1 MAHATGLQFTL
12 TLPGVDDVAVVDF
25 IHREALSKPFELIL
39 NLASRHGDL
48 DAAALLDREAC
59 LTIWQ
64 DGEPLRRVHG
74 VISEFGRGDRGHR
87 RTFYSLVL
95 RPSLW
100 RLSLRQNSRIFQQL
114 SPLVI
119 IETLCAERGL
129 HDIAFA
135 VTREPEVREFCVQ
148 YRESDL
154 AFIERLAA
162 EEGLCYF
169 HEFSD
174 SGHRLVFADAPHVLG
189 DLGPRT
195 YHSRAGGTAPSRH
208 VRQLRQLARVAPS
221 SATLKDYS
229 FKQPAYDQLHEHVGQ
244 DVEALGQ
251 RGVADQG
258 YEHYD
263 YPGRYKQD
271 ASGQPFTRVRLES
284 LRHEALT
291 AEAISDLPEFAP
303 GARFELTDH
312 DAASLNRDWQ
322 LIAVTHYGKQPQALE
337 EDGIVLNGEQG
348 AADDAGMTRYHN
360 ELLLTP
366 GDIAWRPRPNP
377 KPRVDGPQIA
387 FVVGPAGEEIYCDEY
402 GRVKVQFPWDRD
414 AAPDETAS
422 AWIRVAQ
429 GWAGSGYG
437 SMAIPRIGHE
447 VIVSFLEGD
456 PDQPLITGRTY
467 HATNL
472 PPYPLPVHKTRTTIK
487 TQTHQG
493 EGSNELTFED
503 LAGEEFIYVHAQK
516 NLELHVKNS
525 RQKRVEYDDSAT
537 IGHDSTLAV
546 ANDRIETIEGNR
558 DVTVGANLSEKI
570 DGERGLRV
578 GSSFQTHA
586 GGDITLKADGEIV
599 LDAAKI
605 TLVAGGA
612 ALVVADGRVDVTPHL
627 NVGSASPGA
636 AALPPIPAV
645 LEAAA
650 GEGSPFVSH
659 CPLLG

>member
-12 TLPGVDDVAVVDF
+12 ALPGVNDPAVIDF
-25 IHREALSKPFELIL
+25 THRETLSQPFKLTL
-39 NLASRHGDL
+39 NLASHHSDL
-48 DAAALLDREAC
+48 EASALLDRAAC

-74 VISEFGRGDRGHR
+74 IISEFGRADRGHR

-100 RLSLRQNSRIFQQL
+100 RLSLRQNSRIFQQV
-114 SPLVI
+114 SPLTI
-119 IETLCAERGL
+119 IETLCQERDL

-135 VTREPEVREFCVQ
+135 VTREPQVREFCVQ

-162 EEGLCYF
+162 EEGLFYF
-169 HEFSD
+169 HEFNSN
-174 SGHRLVFADAPHVLG
+174 GHRLVFADAAHVLIT
-189 DLGPRT
+189 LGPRT
-195 YHSRAGGTAPSRH
+195 YHSLAGGAAPERH

-229 FKQPAYDQLHEHVGQ
+229 FKQPTYAQQHEH
-244 DVEALGQ
+244 
-251 RGVADQG
+251 ADPQAGDAG

-271 ASGQPFTRVRLES
+271 ASGQPFTRIRLES
-284 LRHEALT
+284 LRHEAIT
-291 AEAISDLPEFAP
+291 AEAVSDLPELTP
-303 GARFELTDH
+303 GVRFDLTDH
-312 DAASLNRDWQ
+312 DATSLNRDWQ
-322 LIAVTHYGKQPQALE
+322 LVSVMHHGKQPQALE
-337 EDGIVLNGEQG
+337 EDSSQ
-348 AADDAGMTRYHN
+348 AAGMTEYHN
-360 ELLLTP
+360 ELVLTP
-366 GDIAWRPRPNP
+366 GDITWRPQPNP

-387 FVVGPAGEEIYCDEY
+387 LVVGPANEEIYCDEF
-402 GRVKVQFPWDRD
+402 GRVKVRFPWDRD
-414 AAPDETAS
+414 AALDAAVVEGKIVGNSSS
-422 AWIRVAQ
+422 AWIRVSQ
-429 GWAGSGYG
+429 GWAGGGYG

-447 VIVSFLEGD
+447 VVVSFLEGD

-472 PPYPLPVHKTRTTIK
+472 PPYPLPAHKTRTTIK

-493 EGSNELTFED
+493 EGFNELTFED
-503 LAGEEFIYVHAQK
+503 KAGEEFIYMHAQK
-516 NLELHVKNS
+516 NLELQVENS
-525 RQKRVEYDDSAT
+525 REKRVEYDDSAT
-537 IGHDSTLAV
+537 IGHNSYLAV
-546 ANDRIETIEGNR
+546 ANDRSETVEGNR

-578 GSSFQTHA
+578 GNNFQTHA

-599 LDAAKI
+599 LDAEKI

-627 NVGSASPGA
+627 NVGAASPGS

-645 LEAAA
+645 LETAA

-659 CPLLG
+659 CPIRG

>member
-1 MAHATGLQFTL
+1 MASLTGLQFTL
-12 TLPGVDDVAVVDF
+12 SLPGGGDVAVVDF
-25 IHREALSKPFELIL
+25 THRERLSKPFKLTV

-48 DAAALLDREAC
+48 DPGELLDREAC

-64 DGEPLRRVHG
+64 DGEALRRVHG
-74 VISEFGRGDRGHR
+74 IISEFGRGDRGHR
-87 RTFYSLVL
+87 RTVYSLVL
-95 RPSLW
+95 RPALW
-100 RLSLRQNSRIFQQL
+100 RLSLRHNSRIFQQV
-114 SPLVI
+114 SPLAI
-119 IETLCAERGL
+119 IETLCQERGL
-129 HDIAFA
+129 RDIAFS

-148 YRESDL
+148 YRETDL

-169 HEFSD
+169 HEFD
-174 SGHRLVFADAPHVLG
+174 EGGHRLVFADAPQVLT

-195 YHSRAGGTAPSRH
+195 YHSRAGGTAPGRH
-208 VRQLRQLARVAPS
+208 VRQLRQLARVAPDS
-221 SATLKDYS
+221 VMLKDYS
-229 FKQPAYDQLHEHVGQ
+229 FKRPAYAQQHEHVAEDGA
-244 DVEALGQ
+244 E
-251 RGVADQG
+251 RG

-291 AEAISDLPEFAP
+291 AEAQSDLPEFAP
-303 GARFELTDH
+303 GSRFVLTDH
-312 DAASLNRDWQ
+312 DAESLNRDWQ
-322 LIAVTHYGKQPQALE
+322 LVAVTHHGQQPQALE
-337 EDGIVLNGEQG
+337 EDGIVLNGEPG
-348 AADDAGMTRYHN
+348 VADDAGGMTKYHN
-360 ELLLTP
+360 ELVLTP
-366 GDIAWRPRPNP
+366 GDVAWRPRPNP

-387 FVVGPAGEEIYCDEY
+387 FVVGPADEEIYCDEH

-422 AWIRVAQ
+422 AWIRVSQ
-429 GWAGSGYG
+429 GWAGGGYG
-437 SMAIPRIGHE
+437 SIAIPRIGHE
-447 VIVSFLEGD
+447 VVVSFLEGD

-467 HATNL
+467 HAVNRPPNL
-472 PPYPLPVHKTRTTIK
+472 LPAHKTRTTLK

-493 EGSNELTFED
+493 EGYNELTFED
-503 LAGEEFIYVHAQK
+503 QAGEEFIYLHAQK
-516 NLELHVKNS
+516 NLDVHVENS
-525 RQKRVEYDDSAT
+525 RQKRVEYDDTAT
-537 IGHDSTLAV
+537 LGHDSHLVV

-558 DVTVGANLSEKI
+558 EVTVGANLSEKI

-599 LDAAKI
+599 LDASKI
-605 TLVAGGA
+605 TLVSGGA
-612 ALVVADGRVDVTPHL
+612 ALVVSGGRVDVTPQL
-627 NVGSASPGA
+627 SVGSASPGS
-636 AALPPIPAV
+636 AALPPIPPV

-659 CPLLG
+659 CPLAE